1 MSQDSKC
8 HIARISYGKDSL
20 KMLEVIWSRGLPL
33 DRITTTDVW
42 ATDTIPANLPPI
54 QAFKDRMDQRI
65 WDMYR
70 IEVEHLCATNKD
82 GSKKTYEQMF
92 YHIPKRRSQIVQVER
107 DSSRERSKAFQTCG
121 IRGAKLDSNGFP
133 MHRLD
138 GSITG
143 FPPNT
148 AYNWCQ
154 KLKIP
159 NTGISSTNIA
169 VVQKTQN
176 RQSQNPF
183 LDGPTTRGS
192 KTNIV
197 EYLGIASDEP
207 KRFGQLNERKRAPLV
222 EFGIDEDM
230 CGLYCTYADML
241 SPTYETSYRDGC
253 WFCHNQGVDQL
264 RLLRKNYPDLWALLL
279 KWDKDSPVA
288 FKADGH
294 TVCDFDVRFQMEE
307 ENKVPVGRSF
317 RWSMLETPP
326 KFVATTGD
334 QLTIF

>member
-1 MSQDSKC
+1 MWNPWCQAGLKRVSDAQSGWKY
-8 HIARISYGKDSL
+8 HRIPSEHSVQL
-20 KMLEVIWSRGLPL
+20 VPETQNSE
-33 DRITTTDVW
+33 
-42 ATDTIPANLPPI
+42 
-54 QAFKDRMDQRI
+54 
-65 WDMYR
+65 YR
-70 IEVEHLCATNKD
+70 D
-82 GSKKTYEQMF
+82 
-92 YHIPKRRSQIVQVER
+92 
-107 DSSRERSKAFQTCG
+107 FQHKYR
-121 IRGAKLDSNGFP
+121 RGAENSK
-133 MHRLD
+133 
-138 GSITG
+138 
-143 FPPNT
+143 
-148 AYNWCQ
+148 
-154 KLKIP
+154 
-159 NTGISSTNIA
+159 ST
-169 VVQKTQN
+169 K
-176 RQSQNPF
+176 SKPF

-207 KRFGQLNERKRAPLV
+207 KRFGQINERKRAPLV